1 MSDFSMFLASN
12 VETVENVKLAVSK
25 RFKDAAGKPALWEFR
40 PFTAEED
47 DALRKNF
54 TRRVQVPGKKN
65 QYTADFDANG
75 YVAAKVAAQCVF
87 PDLKNAEL
95 QDSWT
100 KKVGHPVM
108 GEVALLQTMLTADE
122 FQDLA
127 GNLAEAF
134 QQETLA
140 DMRDEAKN

>member
-1 MSDFSMFLASN
+1 MSDFSMFLAPN

-25 RFKDAAGKPALWEFR
+25 RFKDKDGKPALWEFR

-47 DALRKNF
+47 DTLRKKF
-54 TRRVQVPGKKN
+54 TVRVQVPGKKN
-65 QYTADFDANG
+65 QYTSDFDANG
-75 YVAAKVAAQCVF
+75 YVMAKVAAQCVF

-95 QDSWT
+95 QDSWA
-100 KKVGHPVM
+100 KNVGRPIM
-108 GEVALLQTMLTADE
+108 GEVALLKVMLTDNE
-122 FQDLA
+122 FQELA

-134 QQETLA
+134 QQETLS